1 MQTLLARWETIK
13 QSIGGNRE
21 KTGFEFTFGQPKEE
35 FFHVTM
41 PAAYLRRI
49 ISEALFA
56 IQLSGERQGEFD
68 ALIDESL
75 RVMENAL
82 QTEGAISRQAAM
94 QAEDAL
100 LPISSAAKEYEIL
113 CAAHAHI
120 DMNWMWTWHETVG
133 AALATFRTMLDL
145 MREYPHFTFS
155 QSQASVYRIVE
166 EYDPE
171 MMKEIQERIREG
183 RWEVTATAW
192 VETDKNMPSTESL
205 LRHIRE
211 TRDYLKDVWGVPA
224 KALEIDFSPDTFGHS
239 ANVPEID
246 SYGAVKYLYHCR
258 GLDEE
263 HVLYRW
269 RGISGK
275 EVLAYR
281 EPYWYNSGITPDIG
295 CGLLDRLKKCA
306 GLKTGLIVY
315 GVGDHG
321 GGPTRRDV
329 ERILD
334 DVVFISRGK
343 LVLHQSV
350 DQIRQERGCSVDDLF
365 REVFRYAE

>member
-120 DMNWMWTWHETVG
+120 VMNWMWTWHETVG
-133 AALATFRTMLDL
+133 APLAKFRTMLDL
-145 MREYPHFTFS
+145 MRE
-155 QSQASVYRIVE
+155 
-166 EYDPE
+166 
-171 MMKEIQERIREG
+171 
-183 RWEVTATAW
+183 
-192 VETDKNMPSTESL
+192 
-205 LRHIRE
+205 
-211 TRDYLKDVWGVPA
+211 
-224 KALEIDFSPDTFGHS
+224 
-239 ANVPEID
+239 
-246 SYGAVKYLYHCR
+246 
-258 GLDEE
+258 
-263 HVLYRW
+263 
-269 RGISGK
+269 
-275 EVLAYR
+275 
-281 EPYWYNSGITPDIG
+281 
-295 CGLLDRLKKCA
+295 
-306 GLKTGLIVY
+306 
-315 GVGDHG
+315 
-321 GGPTRRDV
+321 
-329 ERILD
+329 
-334 DVVFISRGK
+334 
-343 LVLHQSV
+343 
-350 DQIRQERGCSVDDLF
+350 
-365 REVFRYAE
+365 